1 MLNEIKEFLIYLKE
15 VKSISRNTELSYER
29 DLRYLAEFLNKKG
42 IFEWK
47 KVTVT
52 ILQSYLIFLE
62 KEGKSPATISRILAS
77 IKAFFHYALVKKI
90 VENDPTQSLRS
101 PKIKKRQPKVMT
113 IEEVELLLRQPS
125 QNIPKEIRDRAMLEL
140 LYATG
145 LRVTEILSLQISDLN
160 MTLGYITCKEKNG
173 VRSIPFGERVKNI
186 LKTYLADARPQ
197 LLYNEKEKTLFVNCM
212 GRPMSR
218 QGFWKLVKFYVKK
231 AGIQK
236 EVTPHMLR
244 HSFAMHLIANG
255 ANLKEIQE
263 TLGYSDL
270 SVIQLYA
277 NLMQSGKKHIYE
289 LDILSNNEVTT

>member
-15 VKSISRNTELSYER
+15 VKNISRNTELSYER
-29 DLRYLAEFLNKKG
+29 DLRYLAEFLSKKG

-62 KEGKSPATISRILAS
+62 NEGKSPATISRILAS

-212 GRPMSR
+212 GKPMSR

-231 AGIQK
+231 ADIQK

>member
-15 VKSISRNTELSYER
+15 VKNISRNTELSYER
-29 DLRYLAEFLNKKG
+29 DLRYLAEFLSKKG

-212 GRPMSR
+212 GKPMSR

-231 AGIQK
+231 ADIQK

>member
-15 VKSISRNTELSYER
+15 VKNISRNTELSYER
-29 DLRYLAEFLNKKG
+29 DLRYLAEFLSKKG

-186 LKTYLADARPQ
+186 LKTYLTDARPQ

-212 GRPMSR
+212 GKPMSR

-231 AGIQK
+231 ADIQK